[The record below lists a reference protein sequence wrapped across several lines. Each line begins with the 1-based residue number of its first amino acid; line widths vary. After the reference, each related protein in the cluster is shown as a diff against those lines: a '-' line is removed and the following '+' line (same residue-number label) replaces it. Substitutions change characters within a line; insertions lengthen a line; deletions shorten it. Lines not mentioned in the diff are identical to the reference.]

1 MDARLNLLRDE
12 VQLKFLEPLGP
23 KKHTVEKMIVSLE
36 EELSIL
42 KSSANDKAKFG
53 HQIYDMLFI
62 LLGLAAQHDVD
73 LDEQWANGWAKKE
86 KYLSDS

>member
-1 MDARLNLLRDE
+1 MDASLNLLRDE

-23 KKHTVEKMIVSLE
+23 RKHTVEQMIESLE

-42 KSSANDKAKFG
+42 KSSSKDKITFG

-62 LLGLAAQHDVD
+62 LLGLAAQYDID
-73 LDEQWANGWAKKE
+73 LDEQWVNGWMKKE
-86 KYLSDS
+86 KYLLDS

>member
-1 MDARLNLLRDE
+1 MDASLNLLRDE
-12 VQLKFLEPLGP
+12 VQRKFLEPLGSR
-23 KKHTVEKMIVSLE
+23 KHTVEQTIVSLE

-42 KSSANDKAKFG
+42 KSSTNDKAKFG

-62 LLGLAAQHDVD
+62 LLGLAAQYDVD
-73 LDEQWANGWAKKE
+73 LDDQWANGWVKKE